1 MRNILYLLSLLIIAF
16 SCSKEI
22 VNDRIDLC
30 SPVPKEAITR
40 MSLSEAQKEY
50 INTGNTFAFKCLKDL
65 SEKTT
70 GSLIFSPLSLQY
82 ALAMAANGAS
92 GETREEIVNSLGYGK
107 EIDELN
113 TFCNKLLNE
122 LPALD
127 LDVDLILSDAVI
139 ISDKYKV
146 KGAYERILNGTF
158 YAPVEYLDAKDK
170 QKTVDRINDWA
181 SRNTKGVIS
190 PFISADE
197 ISDNFAAIIL
207 NALYFKSKWC
217 KLGNAEM
224 FLPENTLKNHPFYLL
239 DGGNSKVDYMP
250 KKCST
255 IPYCAQNGYR
265 VLGIPYS
272 KEKFYFYVLLPD
284 EVDGLQNMIADLSKS
299 SWSDINAKFS
309 YSTMVDFRIPKFEVE
324 SKHSLK
330 ETLTRLGIVKAFD
343 PTLATFDELFE
354 TGSRG
359 ANFSIGSILQKAK
372 ITVEE
377 EGTKAAAVTGIG
389 VDEEGGVT
397 EPPKEVVFYADHP
410 FVFLIA
416 EKTSG
421 VILFE
426 GVFTGR

>member
-1 MRNILYLLSLLIIAF
+1 MKRYYCLVSLLLLFF
-16 SCSKEI
+16 SCGKE
-22 VNDRIDLC
+22 NTKDRIDIC

-40 MSLSEAQKEY
+40 MSLSEEQIDYVNA
-50 INTGNTFAFKCLKDL
+50 GNNFAFKCLKDL
-65 SEKTT
+65 SDGSNE
-70 GSLIFSPLSLQY
+70 SLIFSPLSLQY

-92 GETREEIVNSLGYGK
+92 GETREEIINCLGYGK

-127 LDVDLILSDAVI
+127 LDVDLILADAVMVNE
-139 ISDKYKV
+139 KYKV
-146 KGAYERILNGTF
+146 KGAYERMLNGTF
-158 YAPVEYLDAKDK
+158 YAPVEYLDANDK
-170 QKTVDRINDWA
+170 QKTVNRINDWA

-190 PFISADE
+190 PFINADE
-197 ISDNFAAIIL
+197 ISDSFVAIIL

-217 KLGNAEM
+217 RLGNAEM
-224 FLPENTLKNHPFYLL
+224 FLPENTMKNQPFYLL
-239 DGGNSKVDYMP
+239 DGRNSKVDYMP

-284 EVDGLQNMIADLSKS
+284 EVGGLENMISDLSRS
-299 SWSDINAKFS
+299 SWCDITSKFS

-354 TGSRG
+354 TEGKG
-359 ANFSIGSILQKAK
+359 AGFSMSSVLQKAK

-389 VDEEGGVT
+389 VDGAAGEI

-410 FVFLIA
+410 FVYLIA

-426 GVFTGR
+426 GVFTGK